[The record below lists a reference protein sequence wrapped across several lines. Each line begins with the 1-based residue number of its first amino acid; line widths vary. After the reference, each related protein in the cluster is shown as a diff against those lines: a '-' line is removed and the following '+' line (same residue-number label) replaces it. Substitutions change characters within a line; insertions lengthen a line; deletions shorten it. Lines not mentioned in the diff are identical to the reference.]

1 MNGGGLN
8 YRSKHRS
15 SSWHD
20 LKLNIFHSMNI
31 IQYFKDA
38 WTTIKSNLLRSFL
51 SILGIVIGIVSV
63 VVMMAI
69 WKWAEKELMDNLWD
83 LAKNQL
89 NIYQWWSENWKQV
102 TITKD
107 TINYLENTFKEL
119 SWNIVYQV
127 FWWSSEIKDW
137 KEKQTEWNNNM
148 TLYGVP
154 LNWYQHSENELLYW
168 AFFSQQQYD
177 NAEKVA
183 IISFDLYER
192 LFSWKNPIGQKI
204 TFNKKI
210 YAIIGVFKKQQREEN
225 FSWKNYSLWIPYTT
239 IKQISPNRSNIS
251 DLVVYLPND
260 ADNGLRRKR
269 VLYALMK
276 YYNKNNVSDAWIQVD
291 SFSKYVDEMKKQSQT
306 MNYLLL
312 AIWTISL
319 LVGWIGVM
327 NIMLVSVTE
336 RTKEIWIRKAL
347 WALKSDIVIQFLVE
361 SILISLIWWIIA
373 IILSYWIARLINK
386 YWSWMWFHALIT
398 WNVVITALIIT
409 SITWIIFWI
418 LPARRAAKL
427 NVIDALRYE

>member
-69 WKWAEKELMDNLWD
+69 GKWAEKELMDNLWD

-89 NIYQWWSENWKQV
+89 NIYQWWSESWKQV
-102 TITKD
+102 TITKS
-107 TINYLENTFKEL
+107 TI
-119 SWNIVYQV
+119 

-225 FSWKNYSLWIPYTT
+225 FSWKNYSLWIPYT
-239 IKQISPNRSNIS
+239 IIYQI
-251 DLVVYLPND
+251 
-260 ADNGLRRKR
+260 
-269 VLYALMK
+269 
-276 YYNKNNVSDAWIQVD
+276 
-291 SFSKYVDEMKKQSQT
+291 
-306 MNYLLL
+306 
-312 AIWTISL
+312 
-319 LVGWIGVM
+319 
-327 NIMLVSVTE
+327 
-336 RTKEIWIRKAL
+336 
-347 WALKSDIVIQFLVE
+347 
-361 SILISLIWWIIA
+361 
-373 IILSYWIARLINK
+373 
-386 YWSWMWFHALIT
+386 
-398 WNVVITALIIT
+398 
-409 SITWIIFWI
+409 
-418 LPARRAAKL
+418 
-427 NVIDALRYE
+427 